1 MKRGIGF
8 LGFCLVSGLMLAACQ
23 RDNSVHA
30 ANDNDDYQPR
40 PAVKKIV
47 ANQEITGD
55 LVGVDTKKNTLVV
68 RLDNGLEQTF
78 QFDEQTSVAGLD
90 NSAQTPMRQKP
101 GNTINPDVR
110 NLLGKEGSEVT
121 VEWRPDGDTKI
132 ATNVDVT
139 EVITPKAPRKARK
152 R

>member
-1 MKRGIGF
+1 
-8 LGFCLVSGLMLAACQ
+8 MLAACQ
-23 RDNSVHA
+23 RNNSVHA
-30 ANDNDDYQPR
+30 GNDNDVYQPR

-47 ANQEITGD
+47 ANQEITGE
-55 LVGVDTKKNTLVV
+55 LVGVDTKKNTFVV
-68 RLDNGLEQTF
+68 RLDNGMEQTF

-90 NSAQTPMRQKP
+90 NSTQTPIRQKP
-101 GNTINPDVR
+101 GNTINPDIG
-110 NLLGKEGSEVT
+110 NLVGKEGSEVT

-139 EVITPKAPRKARK
+139 EVITGRSPRKTRK

>member
-30 ANDNDDYQPR
+30 GNDNVYQPR

-47 ANQEITGD
+47 ANQEITGE
-55 LVGVDTKKNTLVV
+55 LVGVDTKKNTFVV
-68 RLDNGLEQTF
+68 RLDNGMEQTF

-90 NSAQTPMRQKP
+90 SSAQPPMRQKP
-101 GNTINPDVR
+101 GNMINPDIG
-110 NLLGKEGSEVT
+110 NLVGKEGSEVT
-121 VEWRPDGDTKI
+121 IEWRPDGDTKI

-139 EVITPKAPRKARK
+139 EVITGRSPRKTRK

>member
-1 MKRGIGF
+1 MNRGIGV
-8 LGFCLVSGLMLAACQ
+8 LSFCLVSGLMLAACQ

-30 ANDNDDYQPR
+30 GNDNDVYQPR
-40 PAVKKIV
+40 PAVNKIV
-47 ANQEITGD
+47 ANQEITGE
-55 LVGVDTKKNTLVV
+55 LVGVDTKKNMLVV
-68 RLDNGLEQTF
+68 RLDNGMEQTF

-90 NSAQTPMRQKP
+90 NGGQPPMRQKP
-101 GNTINPDVR
+101 GNTINSETR
-110 NLLGKEGSEVT
+110 NLVGKEGSEVT

-139 EVITPKAPRKARK
+139 EVITGRSPRKTRK